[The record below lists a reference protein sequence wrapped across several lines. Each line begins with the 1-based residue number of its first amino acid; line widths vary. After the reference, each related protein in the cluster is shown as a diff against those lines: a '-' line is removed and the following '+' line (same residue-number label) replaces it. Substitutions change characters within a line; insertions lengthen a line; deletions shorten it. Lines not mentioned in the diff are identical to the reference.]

1 MFSHFFDYSCDVI
14 HGFVCHFFVIY
25 SFLLGLKGN
34 LLILS
39 TFSLTFLVFF
49 SILSW
54 IGFISSW
61 IIVLVLF
68 YIFIRLFLKGICI
81 LAVSTTSSPS
91 SCGSNTSSP
100 PSSKTSSSP
109 SSPKKKKM
117 TAK

>member
-68 YIFIRLFLKGICI
+68 PFKSEGLSSGFLTI
-81 LAVSTTSSPS
+81 SPS
-91 SCGSNTSSP
+91 FFSS
-100 PSSKTSSSP
+100 
-109 SSPKKKKM
+109 
-117 TAK
+117 